1 MLKSHDLLDVI
12 RIGRTAM
19 ECGQVDE
26 LRREVVGLLRDAFR
40 VEKINFFLARQYPSP
55 RLDLEHVISLGLD
68 KKYLTL
74 FGQRYY
80 KTDPFFKTF
89 DSPKT
94 VVTTG
99 NVIPFEDLIK
109 SEYYNDF
116 LEPQSIHYQMTIYLR
131 SGGKLLGTLAM
142 FRSKHEKDFSLHE
155 NAKGKLLASQLAGA
169 LEKSIYIDKVNK
181 SKEVINSI
189 CPDLPYKGLI
199 VLDESLEPVYI
210 NEEARKTIPSLTEAR
225 ELWEDSLFPLPKEL
239 YIQCKQ
245 LTERSKQRADASTGG
260 KARILDKN
268 TGQTVST
275 NLRLI
280 NYSRDS
286 GLYLICMN
294 QNDSGALL
302 ANHLKQFGLTRREL
316 EVTVL
321 VCEGFKNSEIGEKLF
336 ISEYTVENHLR
347 SIYEKLGVK
356 NRTSLAYKV
365 MYLTGQK

>member
-1 MLKSHDLLDVI
+1 MLKSQDLLDVI

-19 ECGQVDE
+19 ECDQVDE
-26 LRREVVGLLRDAFR
+26 LRREVVGLLRDTFR
-40 VEKINFFLARQYPSP
+40 VEKINFFLVRQYPSP
-55 RLDLEHVISLGLD
+55 RLDLENVISLGVE

-74 FGQRYY
+74 FRQRYY
-80 KTDPFFKTF
+80 KTDPFFKTI
-89 DSPKT
+89 SNLKA

-99 NVIPFEDLIK
+99 NIISFGDLIK

-131 SGGKLLGTLAM
+131 SGGKLLGALAL
-142 FRSKHEKDFSLHE
+142 FRSKSEKDFSLHE
-155 NAKGKLLASQLAGA
+155 NAKGELLASQLTGA

-210 NEEARKTIPSLTEAR
+210 NEEAKKTIPSLTEER

-245 LTERSKQRADASTGG
+245 LTECSKQGEDSSTSREA
-260 KARILDKN
+260 KILDKS
-268 TGQTVST
+268 TGQTTST

-294 QNDSGALL
+294 QNESGSLL

-316 EVTVL
+316 EVTGL

-356 NRTSLAYKV
+356 NRTSMAYKV
-365 MYLTGQK
+365 MYLTGQR